1 MREKK
6 VEAVEKVENI
16 KDVLKDLRG
25 KLTSRDKGASNYLR
39 ERDENTNTV
48 ITPELFA
55 SQKNK
60 L

>member
-1 MREKK
+1 M
-6 VEAVEKVENI
+6 ENI

-25 KLTSRDKGASNYLR
+25 KLSSRDKGASNYLR
-39 ERDENTNTV
+39 ERDENIKTV

-60 L
+60 I